1 MRHHEKRDT
10 MDMQLKKTN
19 ELSTREL
26 IQIYIERVKVFVV
39 EQNCVYQK
47 ADEADF
53 DARHVIVKD
62 GDQIVAYA
70 RILDNEQAIQ
80 IGRVVVVKEY
90 RGRGLSTQMMTFIL
104 KSIDHSKPT
113 RLSAQTYIKHM
124 YESVGFKT
132 ISDEYLEDDIPHVDM
147 QLTEFY

>member
-1 MRHHEKRDT
+1 MLIR
-10 MDMQLKKTN
+10 KTN
-19 ELSTREL
+19 ELSAEEL
-26 IQIYIERVKVFVV
+26 IQIYIERVKVFIV
-39 EQNCVYQK
+39 EQNCAYQE

-70 RILDNEQAIQ
+70 RILEDDQNIQ

-90 RGRGLSTQMMTFIL
+90 RGRGLGTQMMEFIL
-104 KSIDHSKPT
+104 ESIDHSKPI

-124 YESVGFKT
+124 YESVGFKV
-132 ISDEYLEDDIPHVDM
+132 ISDEYLEDGIPHVDM
-147 QLTEFY
+147 QLAKTS